1 MSLLTPTEAHAFQK
15 FLSSL
20 DTTDFSAAW
29 NMQLEVSHEHMPP
42 AHGKEALAQATKDLM
57 SLDTDKWRYPLP
69 HSPSPRESPSEQPVT
84 RHPHPQSN
92 ALSFLYSTRRERRVE
107 SNSNDAPT
115 PRNHPPTRTRT
126 HIPPLQRTVDPSSV
140 STRTRARTFAFG
152 NTSSSSS
159 SQSPIDPSSS
169 ASSFSTHNTTPAP
182 APGSSNKRSPPPATD
197 HDASNKRRRQ
207 SSVASQQTVGDAG
220 RASTL
225 LSPSQKKANHIQ
237 SEQKR
242 RANIRRGYEALCDI
256 VPSLREAM
264 LAEAME
270 EEEAAANGKKGG
282 RRRCKS
288 KAAAANEDTDKV
300 DGRAGPKSEHV
311 VLSKTIDYVTELLS
325 EHDVFKQRLMV
336 ARSAL
341 PLDHPLLQRHPDA
354 PPPLWERKWTGGDGK
369 CGDDEDDDEDS

>member
-20 DTTDFSAAW
+20 DTTDFSAGW

-57 SLDTDKWRYPLP
+57 SLDTDKWRYPLA
-69 HSPSPRESPSEQPVT
+69 HTPSSRQPPSEQPVN
-84 RHPHPQSN
+84 RHPQSQSN
-92 ALSFLYSTRRERRVE
+92 SLSFLYSTRRERRVE
-107 SNSNDAPT
+107 GNDAATGYSQP
-115 PRNHPPTRTRT
+115 PPSRNRA
-126 HIPPLQRTVDPSSV
+126 HIPQRTMNPSSV
-140 STRTRARTFAFG
+140 SARTRARTFAFE
-152 NTSSSSS
+152 NASSSSS
-159 SQSPIDPSSS
+159 SMSPIDLSSS
-169 ASSFSTHNTTPAP
+169 ASSFSTQHTTPTP
-182 APGSSNKRSPPPATD
+182 VSSNKRSPPPD
-197 HDASNKRRRQ
+197 HDVTNKRRRQ
-207 SSVASQQTVGDAG
+207 SSVTSQQFASDTG
-220 RASTL
+220 RATTL

-270 EEEAAANGKKGG
+270 EDEAVASGKKVG
-282 RRRCKS
+282 RRRCKG
-288 KAAAANEDTDKV
+288 KAANDDGEKV

-311 VLSKTIDYVTELLS
+311 VLSKTIEYVTELLS

-354 PPPLWERKWTGGDGK
+354 PPQLWERKWTGGEAKDGDE
-369 CGDDEDDDEDS
+369 DDEDDES

>member
-29 NMQLEVSHEHMPP
+29 NVELEVSHEHMPP
-42 AHGKEALAQATKDLM
+42 AHGREALAQATKDLM
-57 SLDTDKWRYPLP
+57 SLDTDKWRYPLTRI
-69 HSPSPRESPSEQPVT
+69 PSSRESPSEPPVH
-84 RHPHPQSN
+84 RHSQSQSN
-92 ALSFLYSTRRERRVE
+92 SLSFLYSTRRERRVE
-107 SNSNDAPT
+107 SNDHTTGHSQLLS
-115 PRNHPPTRTRT
+115 RNRV
-126 HIPPLQRTVDPSSV
+126 HIPPLQRTADPSSV
-140 STRTRARTFAFG
+140 STRTRARTFTFDNA
-152 NTSSSSS
+152 SSSSS
-159 SQSPIDPSSS
+159 SQSPVDPSSS
-169 ASSFSTHNTTPAP
+169 ASSFSTHHTTPTSV
-182 APGSSNKRSPPPATD
+182 SSNKRSPPLD
-197 HDASNKRRRQ
+197 HDVSNKRRRQ
-207 SSVASQQTVGDAG
+207 SSITSQQFASDAG

-270 EEEAAANGKKGG
+270 EEAAANGKKAG
-282 RRRCKS
+282 RRRCKAKS
-288 KAAAANEDTDKV
+288 ANDDGEKA

-325 EHDVFKQRLMV
+325 QHEVFKQRLMV

-341 PLDHPLLQRHPDA
+341 PVDHPLLRRHPDS
-354 PPPLWERKWTGGDGK
+354 PPPLWERKWTGGEAKDGEE
-369 CGDDEDDDEDS
+369 DEDEEES

>member
-42 AHGKEALAQATKDLM
+42 AHGREALAQATKDLM

-69 HSPSPRESPSEQPVT
+69 HTPSPRESPSEQPVT
-84 RHPHPQSN
+84 RHPQPQSN
-92 ALSFLYSTRRERRVE
+92 ALSFLYSTRRERRVQ
-107 SNSNDAPT
+107 SGDAAP
-115 PRNHPPTRTRT
+115 PRSQPPTRSRT

-159 SQSPIDPSSS
+159 SSQSPIDPSSS
-169 ASSFSTHNTTPAP
+169 VSSFSTHNTTPAP
-182 APGSSNKRSPPPATD
+182 VSSNKRSPPAD
-197 HDASNKRRRQ
+197 HTASNKRRRQ
-207 SSVASQQTVGDAG
+207 SSVASQQVASASDAG

-270 EEEAAANGKKGG
+270 EEAAAAANGKKGG
-282 RRRCKS
+282 GGRRRCKG
-288 KAAAANEDTDKV
+288 KAANDDNDKV
-300 DGRAGPKSEHV
+300 DGRSGPKSEHV

-354 PPPLWERKWTGGDGK
+354 PPPLWERKWSGGDAKDG
-369 CGDDEDDDEDS
+369 DEDDDEES

>member
-20 DTTDFSAAW
+20 DTTDFSAGW

-57 SLDTDKWRYPLP
+57 SLDTDKWRYPLART
-69 HSPSPRESPSEQPVT
+69 PSSRESPSEPPVN
-84 RHPHPQSN
+84 RHPHSQSN
-92 ALSFLYSTRRERRVE
+92 SLSFLYSTRRERRVE
-107 SNSNDAPT
+107 GNDAST
-115 PRNHPPTRTRT
+115 GHSHPPPSRSRT
-126 HIPPLQRTVDPSSV
+126 HIPPLQRIVDPSSV
-140 STRTRARTFAFG
+140 STRTRARTFAFE
-152 NTSSSSS
+152 NLSSPSS

-169 ASSFSTHNTTPAP
+169 VSSFSTHHTTPTP
-182 APGSSNKRSPPPATD
+182 LSSNKRSTPPD
-197 HDASNKRRRQ
+197 HNVSNKRRRQ
-207 SSVASQQTVGDAG
+207 SSVTSQQFASDTG
-220 RASTL
+220 RSATL

-242 RANIRRGYEALCDI
+242 RANIRKGYEALCDI

-264 LAEAME
+264 LAEAIE
-270 EEEAAANGKKGG
+270 EEEANANGKKAG
-282 RRRCKS
+282 RRRCKG
-288 KAAAANEDTDKV
+288 KAANDDGEKV

-311 VLSKTIDYVTELLS
+311 VLSKTIDYVTELLA

-354 PPPLWERKWTGGDGK
+354 PPPLWERKWTGGEAKDGDEE
-369 CGDDEDDDEDS
+369 DDEES

>member
-20 DTTDFSAAW
+20 DTTDFSAGW

-42 AHGKEALAQATKDLM
+42 AQGREALAQATKDLM
-57 SLDTDKWRYPLP
+57 SLDSEKWRYPLVHP
-69 HSPSPRESPSEQPVT
+69 TRESPSAPPVN
-84 RHPHPQSN
+84 RHPQSQTN
-92 ALSFLYSTRRERRVE
+92 SLSFLYSTRRERRIE
-107 SNSNDAPT
+107 SNDAVTTHFQPQLS
-115 PRNHPPTRTRT
+115 RGRV

-140 STRTRARTFAFG
+140 FTRTRARTFAFD

-159 SQSPIDPSSS
+159 SQSPIDPPSSS
-169 ASSFSTHNTTPAP
+169 SSTHDPTPAP
-182 APGSSNKRSPPPATD
+182 VSSVKRSPPPDPVVA
-197 HDASNKRRRQ
+197 NKRRRQ
-207 SSVASQQTVGDAG
+207 SSVASQQFGSDAG
-220 RASTL
+220 QIKGTL

-256 VPSLREAM
+256 VPALREAM

-270 EEEAAANGKKGG
+270 EEELGANGKKAG
-282 RRRCKS
+282 RRRCKGR
-288 KAAAANEDTDKV
+288 AGEDGEKI

-336 ARSAL
+336 ARSTL
-341 PLDHPLLQRHPDA
+341 PLDHPLLKRHPDA
-354 PPPLWERKWTGGDGK
+354 PPPLWERKWTGGESKDG
-369 CGDDEDDDEDS
+369 DEEDDDEES

>member
-42 AHGKEALAQATKDLM
+42 AHGREALAQATKDLM

-69 HSPSPRESPSEQPVT
+69 HSPSPRESPSEPPVT
-84 RHPHPQSN
+84 RHPQPQSN
-92 ALSFLYSTRRERRVE
+92 SLSFLYSTRRERRVDG
-107 SNSNDAPT
+107 NDAST
-115 PRNHPPTRTRT
+115 PRSQPPTRSRAQ
-126 HIPPLQRTVDPSSV
+126 IPPLQRTVDPSSV
-140 STRTRARTFAFG
+140 STRTRARTFAFE
-152 NTSSSSS
+152 NTPSSSSS
-159 SQSPIDPSSS
+159 LSPIDPSSS
-169 ASSFSTHNTTPAP
+169 ASSFSTHHTTPAP
-182 APGSSNKRSPPPATD
+182 PSSNKRSSPAD
-197 HDASNKRRRQ
+197 NNASNKRRRQ
-207 SSVASQQTVGDAG
+207 SSVASQQLASDAG

-270 EEEAAANGKKGG
+270 EEEAAVNGKKGG
-282 RRRCKS
+282 RRRCKG
-288 KAAAANEDTDKV
+288 KAATDDSEKV

-311 VLSKTIDYVTELLS
+311 VLSKTIDYVTELLR

-354 PPPLWERKWTGGDGK
+354 PPPLWERRWTGGDAK
-369 CGDDEDDDEDS
+369 DGDEEDDDEES

>member
-29 NMQLEVSHEHMPP
+29 NVELEVSHEHMPP
-42 AHGKEALAQATKDLM
+42 AHGREALAQATKDLM
-57 SLDTDKWRYPLP
+57 SLDTDKWRYPLTRI
-69 HSPSPRESPSEQPVT
+69 PSSRESPSEQPVH
-84 RHPHPQSN
+84 RHSQSQSN
-92 ALSFLYSTRRERRVE
+92 SLSFLYSTRRERRVE
-107 SNSNDAPT
+107 GNEHTTGHSQLLPS
-115 PRNHPPTRTRT
+115 RNRV
-126 HIPPLQRTVDPSSV
+126 HIPPLQRTADPSSV
-140 STRTRARTFAFG
+140 STRTRARTFTFDNA
-152 NTSSSSS
+152 SSSSS
-159 SQSPIDPSSS
+159 SQSPVDPSSS
-169 ASSFSTHNTTPAP
+169 ASSFSTHHTTPTSV
-182 APGSSNKRSPPPATD
+182 SSNKRSPPLD
-197 HDASNKRRRQ
+197 HDVSNKRRRQ
-207 SSVASQQTVGDAG
+207 SSITSQQFASDAG

-270 EEEAAANGKKGG
+270 EEAAANGKKAG
-282 RRRCKS
+282 RRRCKAKS
-288 KAAAANEDTDKV
+288 ANDDGEKA

-325 EHDVFKQRLMV
+325 QHEVFKQRLMV

-341 PLDHPLLQRHPDA
+341 PVDHPLLRRHPDS
-354 PPPLWERKWTGGDGK
+354 PPPLWERKWTGGETKDGEE
-369 CGDDEDDDEDS
+369 DEDEEES

>member
-42 AHGKEALAQATKDLM
+42 AHGREALAQATKDLM
-57 SLDTDKWRYPLP
+57 SLDTDKWRYPLA
-69 HSPSPRESPSEQPVT
+69 HSASPRESPSGPPVI
-84 RHPHPQSN
+84 RHPQSQSN
-92 ALSFLYSTRRERRVE
+92 SLSFLYSTRRERRVE
-107 SNSNDAPT
+107 GNDTATAHSLP
-115 PRNHPPTRTRT
+115 PPSRNRA

-140 STRTRARTFAFG
+140 STRTRARTFAFE
-152 NTSSSSS
+152 NASSSSS

-169 ASSFSTHNTTPAP
+169 TSSFSTHHTTPAP
-182 APGSSNKRSPPPATD
+182 VSSNKRSPPPD
-197 HDASNKRRRQ
+197 HNGANKRRRQ
-207 SSVASQQTVGDAG
+207 SSVTSQQFTSDAG
-220 RASTL
+220 RPSTL

-270 EEEAAANGKKGG
+270 EEEAGVNGKKGG
-282 RRRCKS
+282 KRRCKG
-288 KAAAANEDTDKV
+288 KAGNDDGEKV

-325 EHDVFKQRLMV
+325 EHDVFKQRLIV

-341 PLDHPLLQRHPDA
+341 PLDHPLLQCHPDT
-354 PPPLWERKWTGGDGK
+354 PPPLWERKWTGGEAKDGDEEE
-369 CGDDEDDDEDS
+369 DDEES